1 MTRTPII
8 HLTADNKPLNDRL
21 LGRVISLSI
30 TDNATG
36 EADELSL
43 SLSDFDGAIELPSRG
58 VVLSCALGY
67 TDAGVYDM
75 GQYTVDKVEWGGAP
89 DVLTIKAKSADFKNT
104 LKNTRSQSYHATT
117 LGNIA
122 GQIATRHA
130 LKLVIS
136 DNLVNLP
143 ISHIDQ
149 TDESDINLLTRLAHS
164 VGAKVVIK
172 AGALLVFA
180 PNTHTTP
187 SGKPLSLH
195 TISRKV
201 GDAYRFSVEDRNDAD
216 TVEASY
222 HDTASASRQV
232 VNADG
237 TSTAA
242 SDDQTSRRIK
252 GVYPSKDKAKLA
264 AKAELDRTKQSAAKF
279 SINLSYGYPA
289 ISTEAPVK
297 LVGFKKQID
306 ALTWT
311 VQKCV
316 HNYTKS
322 GGLTTSLELT
332 APFNPPI

>member
-43 SLSDFDGAIELPSRG
+43 SLSDFDGAIELPTRG

-67 TDAGVYDM
+67 TDVGVYDM
-75 GQYTVDKVEWGGAP
+75 GQYTVDTVEWGGAP
-89 DVLTIKAKSADFKNT
+89 DVLTIKAKSADFKTT

-122 GQIATRHA
+122 GEIATRHA

-136 DNLVNLP
+136 DNLANLL

-164 VGAKVVIK
+164 VGAKAAIK
-172 AGALLVFA
+172 AGALLVFV
-180 PNTHTTP
+180 PNSHTAP

-201 GDAYRFSVEDRNDAD
+201 GDAYRFSVEDRQDAD

-222 HDTASASRQV
+222 HDTDTASRQV
-232 VNADG
+232 VSQS
-237 TSTAA
+237 TSHAPKDEQ
-242 SDDQTSRRIK
+242 SSRRIK
-252 GVYPSKDKAKLA
+252 GVYPTKQ
-264 AKAELDRTKQSAAKF
+264 KAELAARAELHRTKSAAAKF

-306 ALTWT
+306 NLTWT

-322 GGLTTSLELT
+322 GGLTTSLELA
-332 APFNPPI
+332 APFDMP